1 MFNFLK
7 NSLVRGLVIL
17 IPLVILFVTFREL
30 LEIMVGLAT
39 PIVDLFPED
48 TFNVENETEIL
59 AILLIIGTAIVLG
72 TVAAIKPARIAGS
85 WFEQKTLDVIPM
97 YRMLKS
103 LMSAMLNIEDEQSF
117 KPAFF
122 HASNGTR
129 EPVYVVENRGEGLSV
144 VMCPWSPTPFAGS
157 VKVVQS
163 DRLELLPVT
172 LDEFSLALTHFGLGM
187 SDVIQKKVESGRP
200 EPGNPTIG
208 TP

>member
-39 PIVDLFPED
+39 PIADLFPED
-48 TFNVENETEIL
+48 TFEHDSETEII
-59 AILLIIGTAIVLG
+59 AILLIIGAAVFLG
-72 TVAAIKPARIAGS
+72 TLAAIKPARIAGS
-85 WFEQKTLDVIPM
+85 WFEEKMLDAIPM

-103 LMSAMLNIEDEQSF
+103 LMSAMLNIEEEQSF

-122 HASNGTR
+122 RASEESR
-129 EPVYVVENRGEGLSV
+129 EPVYVVEDPGNGWAV

-163 DRLELLPVT
+163 NRLEILPVT

-187 SDVIQKKVESGRP
+187 SDVIRKKSDLEQGDA
-200 EPGNPTIG
+200 
-208 TP
+208 

>member
-1 MFNFLK
+1 MLNFLK

-39 PIVDLFPED
+39 PIADLFPED
-48 TFNVENETEIL
+48 TFEHDSETEII
-59 AILLIIGTAIVLG
+59 AILLIVGTSVFLG
-72 TVAAIKPARIAGS
+72 ALAAIKPARIAGS
-85 WFEQKTLDVIPM
+85 WFEGKMLDVIPM

-103 LMSAMLNIEDEQSF
+103 LMSAMLNIEEEQSF

-122 HASNGTR
+122 YASEGTR
-129 EPVYVVENRGEGLSV
+129 EPVYVVEDRGDGLAV

-163 DRLELLPVT
+163 DRLEILPVT

-187 SDVIQKKVESGRP
+187 SDVIQKKRDLELG
-200 EPGNPTIG
+200 EA
-208 TP
+208 

>member
-1 MFNFLK
+1 MINFLK
-7 NSLVRGLVIL
+7 NSLVKGLVIL

-39 PIVDLFPED
+39 PIADLFPED
-48 TFNVENETEIL
+48 TFDVEHETEIL
-59 AILLIIGTAIVLG
+59 AILLIIGTAVILG
-72 TVAAIKPARIAGS
+72 AMAAIKPARIAGS
-85 WFEQKTLDVIPM
+85 WFEEKTLDVIPM

-103 LMSAMLNIEDEQSF
+103 LMSAMLNIEEDQSF

-122 HASNGTR
+122 HASEATR
-129 EPVYVVENRGEGLSV
+129 EPVYVVEDRGNGWAV

-163 DRLELLPVT
+163 DRLEILPVT

-187 SDVIQKKVESGRP
+187 SDVIQKKRDLEQG
-200 EPGNPTIG
+200 EA
-208 TP
+208 

>member
-39 PIVDLFPED
+39 PIADLFPED
-48 TFNVENETEIL
+48 TFEHDSETEII
-59 AILLIIGTAIVLG
+59 AILLIIGAAVFLG
-72 TVAAIKPARIAGS
+72 TLAAIKPARIAGS
-85 WFEQKTLDVIPM
+85 WFEEKMLDAIPM

-103 LMSAMLNIEDEQSF
+103 LMSAMLNIEEEQSF

-122 HASNGTR
+122 RASEESR
-129 EPVYVVENRGEGLSV
+129 EPVYVVEDPGNGWAV

-163 DRLELLPVT
+163 NRLEILPVT

-187 SDVIQKKVESGRP
+187 SDVIRKKSDLEQ
-200 EPGNPTIG
+200 NDA
-208 TP
+208 